1 MNGNLAQMARDAG
14 KAVLNTLTDVDYVTI
29 VIFSSQASSYS
40 TMLVQAT
47 TSNVIAMRSWIDQNV
62 GASGSTNFRAAF
74 AKIWSVLAASTA
86 STSNS
91 NCNRVVLFLT
101 DGEPNDWEE
110 ADYEAV
116 KANSVAHGNAKV
128 LTYHLHP
135 LTIVLR
141 CTVFLAHFAVPQYD
155 SACCMMI

>member
-1 MNGNLAQMARDAG
+1 MSGNLAQMARDAG

-29 VIFSSQASSYS
+29 VTFSSQASSYS
-40 TMLVQAT
+40 TTLVQAT
-47 TSNVIAMRSWIDQNV
+47 ASNVVAMGNWIDNNV

-74 AKIWSVLAASTA
+74 AKTWSVLAASSA

-101 DGEPNDWEE
+101 DGEPNNWEE

-135 LTIVLR
+135 LTIVL
-141 CTVFLAHFAVPQYD
+141 
-155 SACCMMI
+155 